1 MLCAVIEESHS
12 SSAVSCKDYF
22 HLGINPL
29 VAVTDNPAFRL
40 QTNHSFNETCNIG
53 GLSWEEYKNSFVDHS
68 NQERISTSRRVWFTK
83 HVEEVL
89 TVCLLRLYGEVSRR
103 N

>member
-1 MLCAVIEESHS
+1 MLEESHS

-40 QTNHSFNETCNIG
+40 QTNPSFNETRNIG
-53 GLSWEEYKNSFVDHS
+53 GPVLGGVQESF
-68 NQERISTSRRVWFTK
+68 
-83 HVEEVL
+83 
-89 TVCLLRLYGEVSRR
+89 CGP
-103 N
+103 